1 MCVYIH
7 GTSLIL
13 LRAYHIV
20 CTYGTHTHLYME
32 SMQCPATCWESNI
45 EWQTHWTCH
54 THDMCN
60 ARGSMSTSIMLLLG
74 QVPLQLPPK
83 TAKRAD

>member
-1 MCVYIH
+1 MPCH
-7 GTSLIL
+7 MLGKQHRMADSLDSHE
-13 LRAYHIV
+13 Y
-20 CTYGTHTHLYME
+20 
-32 SMQCPATCWESNI
+32 
-45 EWQTHWTCH
+45 
-54 THDMCN
+54 DMCN